1 VDNSDRVLFGAAKG
15 NYSGDHSVDL
25 AKLDATNDKFTKTN
39 LSLARRMLKQ
49 ASPTIRPIMLDDG
62 TEWYVA
68 FAPSNAFRDLKA
80 DLAST
85 FASAEVR
92 GKGNPLFSD
101 GDLIWDGVI
110 VREIPEMTV
119 EADVGDSGTVDVG
132 HVKIC
137 GAQALSCAW
146 AMRPTSRTE
155 GRDYG
160 ALNGVAIA
168 ECRGIGKM
176 QFGKGTTDL
185 EDLVDHGVFTFYVA
199 AQPDA

>member
-1 VDNSDRVLFGAAKG
+1 MDNSDRVLFGAAVG
-15 NYSGDHSVDL
+15 NYSGDHSADL
-25 AKLDATNDKFTKTN
+25 AKLDATNDKFTYTN
-39 LSLARRMLKQ
+39 LSLARRMIKQ
-49 ASPTIRPIMLDDG
+49 ASPTIRPITLDDG

-68 FAPSNAFRDLKA
+68 FAPSNAFRDLKTS
-80 DLAST
+80 LAT
-85 FASAEVR
+85 VYQNAEVR

-119 EADVGDSGTVDVG
+119 EVNVGDSGTVDVG

-137 GAQALSCAW
+137 GAQALACAW

-155 GRDYG
+155 MRDYN
-160 ALNGVAIA
+160 ALHGVAIA

-176 QFGKGTTDL
+176 SFGKGSSDTA
-185 EDLVDHGVFTFYVA
+185 DLVDHGIFTHYVA